1 MEDNNDDDDW
11 IAHCP
16 GSGGVHLVGGASAF
30 VASWL
35 LGPRLGRCSLV
46 PQPTCYN
53 GSGFGE
59 PKSVGDPA
67 WAGVVWFPNPLALME
82 VGWGTKVSWGP
93 LVLDRNSLFCLDEKL
108 LIMESLGGRRR
119 ALRPWAVQLMPS
131 LDSLCFG

>member
-46 PQPTCYN
+46 PQPTCFN
-53 GSGFGE
+53 GSELGNQ
-59 PKSVGDPA
+59 SQS
-67 WAGVVWFPNPLALME
+67 
-82 VGWGTKVSWGP
+82 GTP
-93 LVLDRNSLFCLDEKL
+93 
-108 LIMESLGGRRR
+108 
-119 ALRPWAVQLMPS
+119 
-131 LDSLCFG
+131 CFGSELFVLS

>member
-35 LGPRLGRCSLV
+35 LGPRLGRGSLV
-46 PQPTCYN
+46 PQPTCFN
-53 GSGFGE
+53 RSVSGNQSQLGAA
-59 PKSVGDPA
+59 PGQVPA
-67 WAGVVWFPNPLALME
+67 
-82 VGWGTKVSWGP
+82 

-108 LIMESLGGRRR
+108 LIMESPGGTRR
-119 ALRPWAVQLMPS
+119 ALRQWAVQLMPS
-131 LDSLCFG
+131 LDFLCFG

>member
-46 PQPTCYN
+46 PQPTCFN
-53 GSGFGE
+53 GSGLGNQSQMAT
-59 PKSVGDPA
+59 PPGQVPA
-67 WAGVVWFPNPLALME
+67 
-82 VGWGTKVSWGP
+82 
-93 LVLDRNSLFCLDEKL
+93 LVLDRNSCLDEKM